1 MARHARSSDYQPT
14 PASAGSSG
22 WCMRCQDGTC
32 RSCAQRRRHAWKLV
46 TVDGLEVEVVAGQM
60 GVTAGRVRV
69 LVAQENERRELQR
82 YRGNQVPVERVRA
95 LVELELE
102 RNPELTRALLA
113 RSLQMSQI
121 NVDRQLGYTPGPTG
135 ARQRRVSLRVAGKV
149 AIALGHA
156 PYEIDSP

>member
-1 MARHARSSDYQPT
+1 MARHARSSDHRQA
-14 PASAGSSG
+14 PASAGTSG
-22 WCMRCQDGTC
+22 WCVRCQDGTC
-32 RSCAQRRRHAWKLV
+32 RSCAQLRRHAWKLV
-46 TVDGLEVEVVAGQM
+46 TVEGLEVEVVAARM
-60 GVTAGRVRV
+60 GVTGGRVRV
-69 LVAQENERRELQR
+69 LVTQEDERRELQR

-113 RSLQMSQI
+113 RSLQTSQI
-121 NVDRQLGYTPGPTG
+121 NVDRQLGYLPGPTG
-135 ARQRRVSLRVAGKV
+135 ARQRRVSVRVASQV